1 MSESIPV
8 GFPASTTDVQLS
20 LCLLAK
26 EKPDKLVTTVEKIY
40 REYWAEGNSQVLI
53 PDGFSAIFEEHLG
66 TELAN
71 YILRKV
77 IYSAPS
83 YMMLHL

>member
-20 LCLLAK
+20 LCLLAQ
-26 EKPDKLVTTVEKIY
+26 EMPDKLVTTVEKIY